1 MNQPHNPTPPST
13 TPKTFLNKKRNPPT
27 PNNLPLTYS
36 TNWFTRNNHPSN
48 PSSST
53 ELSLLYK
60 EHLSTLKTTKHL
72 PTSTT
77 FSIENKTNTP
87 IPYTTT
93 PPTTFASIPNTSPTL
108 LNNCKQLRFTH
119 LTSIQQTIIPL
130 ILSNIDVIATAPT
143 GTGKTI
149 AYLFPTISSMLNKGY
164 PLQHSNYSI
173 SKVYPITLILVP
185 TRELADQ
192 VEKEAKKLSN
202 ATGITVVK
210 IYGGIPYETQLLQM
224 SYGCDIIISTPGRL
238 IDYLQTETISLEYIS
253 TIILDEADKMLEM
266 GFKEQLKQIFL
277 HNNLPHKTKRLNI
290 LLSATFNN
298 ETNVI
303 SRTFVNHNKYLYI
316 KPSDQNDF
324 PNIKQQFVFV
334 KDGNSKMD
342 MLVKQLHLVCN
353 ERNENVIVF
362 VMKKKTAESVYEWL
376 VKKDIQCCVIH
387 GNLKQNERMKAI
399 DDFQKGKEKILVA
412 TDIAGRGIDF
422 INVSYVVNY
431 DIPKCLED
439 FVHRIGRTGRMGR
452 EGNAIT
458 IVVNDDIENNKN
470 VLKQI
475 KNYVIERRQQVP
487 KWLKKID

>member
-1 MNQPHNPTPPST
+1 M
-13 TPKTFLNKKRNPPT
+13 
-27 PNNLPLTYS
+27 
-36 TNWFTRNNHPSN
+36 
-48 PSSST
+48 
-53 ELSLLYK
+53 
-60 EHLSTLKTTKHL
+60 
-72 PTSTT
+72 
-77 FSIENKTNTP
+77 
-87 IPYTTT
+87 
-93 PPTTFASIPNTSPTL
+93 
-108 LNNCKQLRFTH
+108 
-119 LTSIQQTIIPL
+119 
-130 ILSNIDVIATAPT
+130 
-143 GTGKTI
+143 
-149 AYLFPTISSMLNKGY
+149 
-164 PLQHSNYSI
+164 
-173 SKVYPITLILVP
+173 
-185 TRELADQ
+185 
-192 VEKEAKKLSN
+192 
-202 ATGITVVK
+202 
-210 IYGGIPYETQLLQM
+210 
-224 SYGCDIIISTPGRL
+224 
-238 IDYLQTETISLEYIS
+238 
-253 TIILDEADKMLEM
+253 
-266 GFKEQLKQIFL
+266 
-277 HNNLPHKTKRLNI
+277 
-290 LLSATFNN
+290 
-298 ETNVI
+298 
-303 SRTFVNHNKYLYI
+303 
-316 KPSDQNDF
+316 
-324 PNIKQQFVFV
+324 FV